1 MDIGKNW
8 RLLAK
13 NSMISRKKLN
23 ATSWDEVGVSVGE
36 SLCTILLIFPTFPQ
50 GHLRSWSVGHSYK
63 TPLAKPALKM
73 TVKEHTGEV
82 VKLQVTRDLSQAI
95 SAGKDGSCIIWDV
108 SDLTHITRK
117 QILHATWSLV
127 SAIYHPTTEC
137 QVPWIYTLLISQNTY
152 FSLFPLIDGLFR
164 YTFTSNAYLYACYFQ
179 IVTLAQDGQLA
190 YWEVLD
196 GKEIRHLTMG
206 KHSTVTALD
215 VSPDGQTFCTATN
228 ASVIKASTVQWRY
241 SGHVSASLSFPT

>member
-1 MDIGKNW
+1 M
-8 RLLAK
+8 L
-13 NSMISRKKLN
+13 SR
-23 ATSWDEVGVSVGE
+23 DEVGVLVGE
-36 SLCTILLIFPTFPQ
+36 FCAILLIFSPTYPQ

-108 SDLTHITRK
+108 SDLAHITRK

-137 QVPWIYTLLISQNTY
+137 QVPWIYTLLIS
-152 FSLFPLIDGLFR
+152 
-164 YTFTSNAYLYACYFQ
+164 
-179 IVTLAQDGQLA
+179 
-190 YWEVLD
+190 
-196 GKEIRHLTMG
+196 
-206 KHSTVTALD
+206 
-215 VSPDGQTFCTATN
+215 
-228 ASVIKASTVQWRY
+228 
-241 SGHVSASLSFPT
+241 